1 MGGIIDGL
9 ILHVL
14 RFANGYGASVISH
27 GYGSRNRLME
37 LAVLAFDKEGEYS
50 LCYDVPI
57 TTDVVGDCT
66 KRDIVQL
73 LLRIRNLKGDII

>member
-1 MGGIIDGL
+1 
-9 ILHVL
+9 
-14 RFANGYGASVISH
+14 
-27 GYGSRNRLME
+27 ME